1 MPKNVSKPTHADNDR
16 RIIETIDT
24 HLRHLPNIVL
34 SGKSYTPA
42 ALKQVF
48 LGRIQAT
55 HATLD
60 AKARFDQAVREE
72 RDVRERTHLV
82 EEALHKFV
90 LGLFGQVV
98 APFRAHGA
106 RGRSTRQP

>member
-16 RIIETIDT
+16 RIIDTIDT

-48 LGRIQAT
+48 LGRIQAI

-60 AKARFDQAVREE
+60 AKARLDQAAREE
-72 RDVRERTHLV
+72 QEVRQRVHLV

-90 LGLFGQVV
+90 LGLFGEVV
-98 APFRAHGA
+98 APLRPRSA
-106 RGRSTRQP
+106 RGRSAQQP